1 VGSGSSPPPQAATNM
16 LNMSKTLS
24 KTNNCLFMV
33 GFSSIGVMLE
43 T

>member
-1 VGSGSSPPPQAATNM
+1 M
-16 LNMSKTLS
+16 LSMSKRLI

-43 T
+43 TYKA